1 MGGGFLLQRLD
12 DTTFWF
18 FWWYYGGLF
27 LIPALIS
34 VVVMF
39 VYSVPMWSTTFE
51 LKKAMR
57 DGEITA
63 SGSKYSF
70 SNPLTYVIRKKVP
83 GPAS

>member
-1 MGGGFLLQRLD
+1 
-12 DTTFWF
+12 
-18 FWWYYGGLF
+18 
-27 LIPALIS
+27 
-34 VVVMF
+34 MF